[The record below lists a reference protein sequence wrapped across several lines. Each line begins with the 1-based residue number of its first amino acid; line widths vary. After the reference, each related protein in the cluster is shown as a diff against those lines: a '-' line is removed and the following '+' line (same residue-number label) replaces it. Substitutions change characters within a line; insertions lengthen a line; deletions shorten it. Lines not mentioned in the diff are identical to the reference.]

1 MSENTVEQML
11 EESLRQLSSR
21 SEASCGSLVNAS
33 ATSAS
38 EQGVCARSS
47 AVMPACVG
55 RVWRREHVEWLW
67 PQGHLLASTAA
78 QTALLNAEIAA

>member
-1 MSENTVEQML
+1 MVQML

-21 SEASCGSLVNAS
+21 NEASCGSLIKAS

-47 AVMPACVG
+47 AVMPACAR
-55 RVWRREHVEWLW
+55 RVYQWEHVECVRA
-67 PQGHLLASTAA
+67 QGHLANKVARTGVFS
-78 QTALLNAEIAA
+78 AEMAG